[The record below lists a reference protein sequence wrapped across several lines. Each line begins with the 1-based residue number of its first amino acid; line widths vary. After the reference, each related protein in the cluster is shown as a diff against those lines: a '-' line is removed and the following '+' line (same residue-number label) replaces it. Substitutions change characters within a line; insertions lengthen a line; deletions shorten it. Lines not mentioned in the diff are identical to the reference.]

1 MAPYR
6 RPLPTF
12 TLALSSLPKQDPFD
26 DRRDFQRE
34 IFSGYYASL
43 VVPRDFLVCCSRAR
57 TRCPVSLNCD
67 STFLPVRCLF
77 NFALAPQS
85 NVFIPE
91 DELEIETLSDDQYER
106 FPFHSDFG
114 CVTEWCQRIVQVC
127 Y

>member
-43 VVPRDFLVCCSRAR
+43 AVPRDFLRLQSRN
-57 TRCPVSLNCD
+57 NCD
-67 STFLPVRCLF
+67 SKFLP
-77 NFALAPQS
+77 S
-85 NVFIPE
+85 NVFILE
-91 DELEIETLSDDQYER
+91 DELEIFDER
-106 FPFHSDFG
+106 FPLHSDTG
-114 CVTEWCQRIVQVC
+114 CVTGWWRRIVQLFRRRVQ
-127 Y
+127 